1 MIFRLNLLFL
11 IGMNKLLNKF
21 NSEIENTEFS
31 KTEKYWLDQ
40 VVFDIESSYLNIF
53 VKSEFIKSSI
63 EKKLLKKI
71 KTLFKFNMFLPLYD
85 F

>member
-11 IGMNKLLNKF
+11 IGMNKLLDKF

-71 KTLFKFNMFLPLYD
+71 KKH
-85 F
+85 